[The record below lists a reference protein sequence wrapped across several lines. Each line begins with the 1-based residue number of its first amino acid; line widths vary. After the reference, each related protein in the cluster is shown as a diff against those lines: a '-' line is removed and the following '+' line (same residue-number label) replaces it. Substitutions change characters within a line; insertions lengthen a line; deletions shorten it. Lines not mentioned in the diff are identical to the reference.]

1 MKATR
6 IAASG
11 KDASTIGRRFSA
23 LSCAVRLAFA
33 AAVLT
38 LKE

>member
-6 IAASG
+6 SAAFG
-11 KDASTIGRRFSA
+11 KDASTIGRRFLA

-33 AAVLT
+33 AAVLI
-38 LKE
+38 LKK